1 MHDGYA
7 DPPSEAPAV
16 QFEIKKMKASVKW
29 NLLYPSLWQF
39 QDINDLYVVS
49 TGIQYN
55 KTCYERIGYEIV
67 TNLCMYADTHTLKQ
81 GGDLGFIYLTNDNS
95 RCYSAKLLR
104 YQY

>member
-16 QFEIKKMKASVKW
+16 QFEIKKWKHQLSETF
-29 NLLYPSLWQF
+29 YIHLWQF
-39 QDINDLYVVS
+39 QGINDLYIVS

-55 KTCYERIGYEIV
+55 KTCYEHIGCEIV
-67 TNLCMYADTHTLKQ
+67 TNLRMHTYTHTSKQ
-81 GGDLGFIYLTNDNS
+81 EGDLGFIYLTNDNS
-95 RCYSAKLLR
+95 RCSSAKLLR

>member
-1 MHDGYA
+1 M
-7 DPPSEAPAV
+7 EAL
-16 QFEIKKMKASVKW
+16 VKW

-39 QDINDLYVVS
+39 QDIHDLYVVS

-67 TNLCMYADTHTLKQ
+67 TNLCMYTYMHTSKQ
-81 GGDLGFIYLTNDNS
+81 EGDLGSIYLTNDNTV
-95 RCYSAKLLR
+95 KLLR